1 MNLKPVPSAAELR
14 YLTPTGVDEHF
25 ANVYEEEHRLEQD
38 RLSAVEHI
46 LHVAGARRDYQTRR
60 WSMSFGEALVKLETC
75 GYEGAHALRGLGQV
89 DRQIADLVEGP
100 QAVLDAEFARRGGW
114 SRAYLVTDGHVHSNQ
129 NCSSCHKGEFRTRF
143 SWMIAYS
150 GKTEEE
156 IVKAAGER
164 ACTICYPSAPVAKGL
179 RAPKSVMF
187 TPEEIQRAAD
197 RDAAAEKKVLAAE
210 KKAAKAITD
219 EGGVPLKVY
228 TWTKK
233 AHQKRLRSGE
243 LVDVPAQEFSDTLAT
258 VHAAR
263 GWLTD
268 RFESRGDN
276 GAHRDTQKVARA
288 VAAKEGKTVETVLAE
303 ARERA
308 RKRR

>member
-1 MNLKPVPSAAELR
+1 MSQNQNFKRALTVTGEELIGMTR
-14 YLTPTGVDEHF
+14 PQVDELWSELDNREADLMEVKTRAVQGMRRDLRPEEARMSF
-25 ANVYEEEHRLEQD
+25 SDLIARAQTDPVLASAWAAYQKAEEELQ
-38 RLSAVEHI
+38 
-46 LHVAGARRDYQTRR
+46 
-60 WSMSFGEALVKLETC
+60 AL
-75 GYEGAHALRGLGQV
+75 
-89 DRQIADLVEGP
+89 DEGP
-100 QAVLDAEFARRGGW
+100 VRVFEGEWKRFGTWTQAFV
-114 SRAYLVTDGHVHSNQ
+114 VTDGHVHNTMR
-129 NCSSCHKGEFRTRF
+129 CSSCNKGEYRTRF
-143 SWMIAYS
+143 TWKIEYS
-150 GKTEEE
+150 GKSEEE
-156 IVKAAGER
+156 IVEAAGHR

-179 RAPKSVMF
+179 KAPTSVMF
-187 TPEEIQRAAD
+187 TPEELD
-197 RDAAAEKKVLAAE
+197 RDAERRERDEKKAVAAA
-210 KKAAKAITD
+210 KKAAKAIAD
-219 EGGVPLKVY
+219 EDGSALTVY

-233 AHQKRLRSGE
+233 AHQKQTRAGA